1 MATEVTNG
9 AETNGANGENVEKS
23 VTFMAVK
30 SQVFVE
36 ATKVNDAVLFY
47 KSAFGAEEV
56 NRVSQPKRKA
66 DQEMPLIQSVE
77 IKLGS
82 ASIIVADASDDDTSV
97 VIVAILGVIN
107 EFVMFSVSV
116 YNVVAVVIFN
126 GFMVF
131 SVVKTVGSGVVF
143 CLETEDIE
151 AAVDK
156 AVKAGAI
163 ADGEI
168 TEGEGAWFGGR
179 VGKIKD
185 PYGIVWVITTP
196 TARKSANVEA

>member
-9 AETNGANGENVEKS
+9 AETNGESVEKT
-23 VTFMAVK
+23 VTFTAVK

-66 DQEMPLIQSVE
+66 DQEMPLLQSAE

-82 ASIIVADASDDDTSV
+82 ASIILADASDDDT
-97 VIVAILGVIN
+97 
-107 EFVMFSVSV
+107 
-116 YNVVAVVIFN
+116 
-126 GFMVF
+126 
-131 SVVKTVGSGVVF
+131 VKTVGSGVVF

-151 AAVDK
+151 AAVDR
-156 AVKAGAI
+156 AVKAGAV

-179 VGKIKD
+179 VGKVKD

-196 TARKSANVEA
+196 TAKKSANVEA